1 MMKLYYIIKSEVT
14 YLMDGMI
21 MTVQI
26 LHIVTSEVTDIT
38 TDRLYVGEIIREST
52 ILISS
57 LVKTFPRSKPNL
69 VTCTEID
76 RVS

>member
-1 MMKLYYIIKSEVT
+1 MMKSYYIIKSEVT

-38 TDRLYVGEIIREST
+38 TDRLYVGE
-52 ILISS
+52 
-57 LVKTFPRSKPNL
+57 V
-69 VTCTEID
+69 
-76 RVS
+76 